1 MMMVMSPLV
10 SGPSLVTEK
19 CITLASMMVITF
31 VSGMLPYKLTGQ
43 VRNNQDA
50 GSRSWWTL
58 LISLLSCFS
67 GGVFMAACLLDLLPE
82 AEEKIADVVAEI
94 KTQYNYDIE
103 YPVAQLVF
111 CCGFFL
117 ILIIEQWV
125 LSLQEGSRRAT
136 DDEREPLLGEGEVST
151 YQSTQQTNTYAHSHQ
166 HHHPS
171 AEGHHHHVGHGH
183 HHHPHTN
190 NSSLRSLML
199 LLALTFHSIFEGD
212 NLKILLER
220 PVTPKVQSIRG
231 MVIFAVLLFEVIFA
245 VSPRVI

>member
-1 MMMVMSPLV
+1 MKMTSPV
-10 SGPSLVTEK
+10 VTGPNLVTEK

-31 VSGMLPYKLTGQ
+31 VAGMLPYKLIGQ

-58 LISLLSCFS
+58 LISLCACFS

-103 YPVAQLVF
+103 YPVAQLIF

-125 LSLQEGSRRAT
+125 LSLQEGSSRAT
-136 DDEREPLLGEGEVST
+136 DDEREPLLAGGETSS
-151 YQSTQQTNTYAHSHQ
+151 YQSTQQTNSYSQSHQ
-166 HHHPS
+166 HHQPS

-183 HHHPHTN
+183 QHQPHTN

-212 NLKILLER
+212 IDNLKIEQGEQKLSFLCAR
-220 PVTPKVQSIRG
+220 KDINNS
-231 MVIFAVLLFEVIFA
+231 LFG
-245 VSPRVI
+245 PLT